1 MEILH
6 NVEKSKIVW
15 IEGSN
20 TKLMF
25 DKIKEMNGQIDKQL
39 NELMASN
46 EKLWEII
53 QQGLTNRKLE
63 FIVATSYALVFA
75 QNLKN
80 TFSLKE
86 KQQEC

>member
-6 NVEKSKIVW
+6 NVEKSKIIW

-25 DKIKEMNGQIDKQL
+25 DKLKEMNGQIDKQL

-63 FIVATSYALVFA
+63 FIVATSYVLVFA

-86 KQQEC
+86 K

>member
-1 MEILH
+1 MEIVH

-46 EKLWEII
+46 
-53 QQGLTNRKLE
+53 
-63 FIVATSYALVFA
+63 
-75 QNLKN
+75 
-80 TFSLKE
+80 
-86 KQQEC
+86 

>member
-1 MEILH
+1 
-6 NVEKSKIVW
+6 
-15 IEGSN
+15 
-20 TKLMF
+20 MF

-63 FIVATSYALVFA
+63 FIVATSYVLVFA

-86 KQQEC
+86 K

>member
-25 DKIKEMNGQIDKQL
+25 DKIKEMNG
-39 NELMASN
+39 
-46 EKLWEII
+46 
-53 QQGLTNRKLE
+53 
-63 FIVATSYALVFA
+63 
-75 QNLKN
+75 
-80 TFSLKE
+80 
-86 KQQEC
+86 